1 MIPSQS
7 DWMYARK
14 IYRDIVGEDDATIS
28 ADNNVEENDDEKE
41 NNGFSV
47 RIEAKQSSRRKAEEF
62 LH

>member
-1 MIPSQS
+1 
-7 DWMYARK
+7 MYARK
-14 IYRDIVGEDDATIS
+14 IYRDIVGEDDAIIS